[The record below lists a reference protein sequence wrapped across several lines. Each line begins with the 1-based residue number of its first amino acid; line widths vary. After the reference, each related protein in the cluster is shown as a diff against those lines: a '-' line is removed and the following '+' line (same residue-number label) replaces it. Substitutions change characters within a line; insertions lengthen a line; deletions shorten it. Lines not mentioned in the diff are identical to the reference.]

1 MRILFLIINRSKIL
15 LLFIV
20 LEIIAFSLIF
30 NQRSFQRAT
39 FLNATNAFSGE
50 IYSQYNQLTSYL
62 NLRVENENLV
72 AENIRLQ
79 NLLDRSQIFQS
90 FGADTINDST
100 YSTRFTT
107 IEAKVIASSWNKV
120 NNYLTIDKGRKSGV
134 VANMGVAGPNGAV
147 GIVRN
152 VSSNFA
158 SVLPLINPGITLSG
172 KFKNNDYFGPV
183 TWDGQNYQQ
192 AYIGDIPRYAEI
204 KNGDTLVT
212 DSRSLVFPEGILI
225 GTVIG
230 QEKQDDQNF
239 LRLTIKLST
248 DFSKLENLY
257 IIKDKLKV
265 ELDSLKTQP

>member
-1 MRILFLIINRSKIL
+1 MRILLLLINRSKIL

-39 FLNATNAFSGE
+39 FLNATNALSGE
-50 IYSQYNQLTSYL
+50 LYTQYNSLTSYL
-62 NLRVENENLV
+62 NLKVENENLV

-79 NLLDRSQIFQS
+79 NLLDRSRVFQS
-90 FGADTINDST
+90 YGADTINDST
-100 YSTRFTT
+100 YSTRFTAV
-107 IEAKVIASSWNKV
+107 EARVIASSYSKV
-120 NNYLTIDKGRKSGV
+120 NNFLTIDKGSLSGLKP
-134 VANMGVAGPNGAV
+134 NMGVAGPKGAV

-152 VSSNFA
+152 VSRNFA
-158 SVLPLINPGITLSG
+158 TVLPIINPAIALSG

-183 TWDGQNYQQ
+183 TWDGTDYRT
-192 AYIGDIPRYAEI
+192 AYVGDIPRYAQI
-204 KNGDTLVT
+204 NKGDTLVT

-225 GTVIG
+225 GTVVG

-239 LRLTIKLST
+239 LRITIKLST

-257 IIKDKLKV
+257 IIKDKLKA
-265 ELDSLKTQP
+265 EIDSLQPQ